1 MISNIIDD
9 VDENVA
15 VFCPEVRIAM
25 ECFPLIAD
33 KIYPWA
39 NVILINVNVSYILID
54 LLYRTS
60 QQNMINI
67 PYRHYQTMK
76 LANC

>member
-9 VDENVA
+9 VDENVS
-15 VFCPEVRIAM
+15 VFGPEVRIAM

-39 NVILINVNVSYILID
+39 TT
-54 LLYRTS
+54 LY
-60 QQNMINI
+60 
-67 PYRHYQTMK
+67 
-76 LANC
+76 